1 MKKLLLLLLS
11 PLGLMAQGGKDFIL
25 SGRLEKINAPIH
37 RVYLTYSSYGDW
49 KKDSAD
55 VKNGLFVIKGKIAE
69 PVLANLTAGYS
80 DGRKLSV
87 KRDQFAIYLEPV
99 KANVVATD
107 SFSNIKVSNSIAHAD
122 YLRLNKGLEKY
133 QLIFK
138 GLNEEWYALNKN
150 KEENKAAIKALVLRY
165 DSLEKEMKET
175 VLKSFITKNPKSP
188 IALYAIT
195 QYAGFDIDAEKVS
208 PLFSTLPPAV
218 LKWPSAITF
227 KEQLD
232 IARKT
237 GIGKMSMDFTQNDTL
252 GKPISL
258 SSFKG
263 KYVLVDFWASWCG
276 PCRMENPNVVK
287 AFHQYKDRG
296 FTVLGVALERPE
308 AHEKWMKAIHA
319 DQLVWTQVSDF
330 KYFEN
335 EAAKLY
341 GIRAIPQN
349 LLLDPQGKIIGKNLR
364 GEALEEKL
372 AEIFHKVASK

>member
-1 MKKLLLLLLS
+1 
-11 PLGLMAQGGKDFIL
+11 
-25 SGRLEKINAPIH
+25 
-37 RVYLTYSSYGDW
+37 
-49 KKDSAD
+49 
-55 VKNGLFVIKGKIAE
+55 
-69 PVLANLTAGYS
+69 
-80 DGRKLSV
+80 
-87 KRDQFAIYLEPV
+87 
-99 KANVVATD
+99 
-107 SFSNIKVSNSIAHAD
+107 
-122 YLRLNKGLEKY
+122 
-133 QLIFK
+133 
-138 GLNEEWYALNKN
+138 
-150 KEENKAAIKALVLRY
+150 
-165 DSLEKEMKET
+165 
-175 VLKSFITKNPKSP
+175 LKTFITKNPKSP

-195 QYAGFDIDAEKVS
+195 QYAGFDIDAEKVV

-237 GIGKMSMDFTQNDTL
+237 GLGKMAMDFTQNDTL

-287 AFHQYKDRG
+287 AFHQYKDKG

-308 AHEKWMKAIHA
+308 AHEKWMKAIHT

-349 LLLDPQGKIIGKNLR
+349 LLLDPQGKIIAKNLR

-372 AEIFHKVASK
+372 AEIFHKIASK

>member
-1 MKKLLLLLLS
+1 
-11 PLGLMAQGGKDFIL
+11 
-25 SGRLEKINAPIH
+25 
-37 RVYLTYSSYGDW
+37 
-49 KKDSAD
+49 
-55 VKNGLFVIKGKIAE
+55 
-69 PVLANLTAGYS
+69 LA
-80 DGRKLSV
+80 V

-99 KANVVATD
+99 KANIVATD
-107 SFSNIKVSNSIAHAD
+107 SFSNIKISNSIAHAD

-138 GLNEEWYALNKN
+138 GMNEEWYALNKN
-150 KEENKAAIKALVLRY
+150 KEENKSAIKALVLRY
-165 DSLEKEMKET
+165 DSLEKDMKET
-175 VLKSFITKNPKSP
+175 VLKTFITKNPKSP

-195 QYAGFDIDAEKVS
+195 QYAGFDIDAEKVV

-237 GIGKMSMDFTQNDTL
+237 GSGKMAMDFTQNDTL

-287 AFHQYKDRG
+287 AFHQYKDKG

-308 AHEKWMKAIHA
+308 AHEKWMKAIHT

-349 LLLDPQGKIIGKNLR
+349 LLLDPQGKIIAKNLR

-372 AEIFHKVASK
+372 AEIFHKIASK